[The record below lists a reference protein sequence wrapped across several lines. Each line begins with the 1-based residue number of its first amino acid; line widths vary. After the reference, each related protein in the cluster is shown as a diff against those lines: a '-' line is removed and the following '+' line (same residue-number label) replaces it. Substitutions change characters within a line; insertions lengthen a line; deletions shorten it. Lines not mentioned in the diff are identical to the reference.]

1 MTAILSLSTFN
12 PYSVRAAPQHPP
24 VQTWAAVAL
33 VLLLEQL
40 SALYTAQVREE
51 SLGPFPGPG
60 VGQTGAPASP

>member
-33 VLLLEQL
+33 VLLPEQL
-40 SALYTAQVREE
+40 SALYTA
-51 SLGPFPGPG
+51 
-60 VGQTGAPASP
+60 